1 MLRRNSSKE
10 VTVGFNYVDVDTLEG
25 EGPGGAVRKL
35 RRALGAQAFG
45 FNYFTIPAGVTGREH
60 DHADSGQEEV
70 YFVVRGSGVMRVD
83 GEEVELKPGR
93 FLRVDGVSTR
103 VPTAGE
109 DGVEFVTFGAPIDTK
124 YEPPSWG

>member
-1 MLRRNSSKE
+1 MGYS
-10 VTVGFNYVDVDTLEG
+10 FVDVDTLNG

-60 DHADSGQEEV
+60 DHTDSGQEEV

-83 GEEVELKPGR
+83 GEEIELMPGR
-93 FLRVDGVSTR
+93 FVRVDAASVR
-103 VPTAGE
+103 VPTAG
-109 DGVEFVTFGAPIDTK
+109 DAGLEFVTFGAPIDGK
-124 YEPPSWG
+124 YEPPEWG